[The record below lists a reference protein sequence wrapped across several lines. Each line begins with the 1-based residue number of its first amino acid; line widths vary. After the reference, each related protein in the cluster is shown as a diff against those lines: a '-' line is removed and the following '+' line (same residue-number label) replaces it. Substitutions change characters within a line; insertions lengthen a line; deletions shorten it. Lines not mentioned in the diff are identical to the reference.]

1 MLGLLLYSYF
11 SFSLFLF
18 LLFFSDYM
26 ICQKNC
32 DPVTVQL
39 NRTCYR
45 ESTELENLGYYTH
58 NITKRKVG
66 EVNFFFFSLSVFTYT
81 HTQEATIRVTC
92 CIVSEN
98 LFPCMFSTFHSP
110 TPICNRPLTPPP
122 VWKIDVGHQLLEL
135 DSTYHYAYYFLW
147 VIIWQ
152 LRCSIPGSHQLHIL
166 IFEVSCG
173 VLYWGVQQMFCLM

>member
-1 MLGLLLYSYF
+1 MDKGRKERPCLLLYSYF

-18 LLFFSDYM
+18 LLFFSEYM

-39 NRTCYR
+39 NRTCIR

-66 EVNFFFFSLSVFTYT
+66 QVNFFFFFKCVHLHT
-81 HTQEATIRVTC
+81 HTHTHNKEATIRVTC

-98 LFPCMFSTFHSP
+98 LFPCMFSAFHFFFSK
-110 TPICNRPLTPPP
+110 
-122 VWKIDVGHQLLEL
+122 KIDVGHQLLEL
-135 DSTYHYAYYFLW
+135 NSTY
-147 VIIWQ
+147 IT
-152 LRCSIPGSHQLHIL
+152 HIT
-166 IFEVSCG
+166 SYG
-173 VLYWGVQQMFCLM
+173 

>member
-1 MLGLLLYSYF
+1 MLCLLLYSYF

-81 HTQEATIRVTC
+81 HTHTQEATIRVTC

-98 LFPCMFSTFHSP
+98 LFPCMFSTFHS
-110 TPICNRPLTPPP
+110 
-122 VWKIDVGHQLLEL
+122 
-135 DSTYHYAYYFLW
+135 
-147 VIIWQ
+147 
-152 LRCSIPGSHQLHIL
+152 GSHQLHIL